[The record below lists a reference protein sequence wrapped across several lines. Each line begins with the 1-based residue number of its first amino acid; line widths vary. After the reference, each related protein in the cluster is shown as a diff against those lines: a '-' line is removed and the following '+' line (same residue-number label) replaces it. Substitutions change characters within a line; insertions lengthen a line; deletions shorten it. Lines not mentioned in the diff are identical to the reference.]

1 MKCHFNSKNE
11 CNYISIHNLNEKINN
26 IHQYPLLSLLK
37 NDNKLLLNY
46 FINKKKN
53 FYEKIFHRNIIYNNN
68 ILHINI
74 ILPNKFDIL
83 YIEDDTKKIEYM
95 LYLKYIKV
103 YPKGYNYIYNIN
115 DYIMFNAKVITEKK
129 IRENKYFDKILLK
142 IFDY

>member
-1 MKCHFNSKNE
+1 
-11 CNYISIHNLNEKINN
+11 
-26 IHQYPLLSLLK
+26 
-37 NDNKLLLNY
+37 
-46 FINKKKN
+46 
-53 FYEKIFHRNIIYNNN
+53 
-68 ILHINI
+68 
-74 ILPNKFDIL
+74 
-83 YIEDDTKKIEYM
+83 M